1 MPNEHPEIMYNYYY
15 SIYSKQ
21 ESTNY
26 TDFETVRGQVVNYT
40 SLNLFLSIHFLAKK
54 VPMDRMVQNNGS
66 TSNSS
71 VSIKFKILVS

>member
-1 MPNEHPEIMYNYYY
+1 MVTQGRVIGGVDGQHG
-15 SIYSKQ
+15 YSKQ

-54 VPMDRMVQNNGS
+54 STNGWDG
-66 TSNSS
+66 TKQRFNQ
-71 VSIKFKILVS
+71 

>member
-40 SLNLFLSIHFLAKK
+40 SLNLFLSIHFLAQKST
-54 VPMDRMVQNNGS
+54 NGQDG
-66 TSNSS
+66 TKQRFNQ
-71 VSIKFKILVS
+71 